1 MKNIRH
7 GDLGL
12 KQIEKLPDGMK
23 ETKTK
28 VLIRG
33 SNNNPHSITQG
44 TVYLLDKP
52 NGFIIGYLVA
62 QNTTLLH
69 CEHGCAVKSKKLR
82 EVKLADGVYELH
94 CQKEFTH
101 EGMRRVAD

>member
-7 GDLGL
+7 GDLALIGV
-12 KQIEKLPDGMK
+12 EKLPEGLK

-28 VLIRG
+28 ILIRG
-33 SNNNPHSITQG
+33 SNNNPHSINQG
-44 TVYLLDKP
+44 KVYLYDKP
-52 NGFIIGYLVA
+52 RDFVIGYLVA
-62 QNTTLLH
+62 EETKLLH
-69 CEHGCAVKSKKLR
+69 CEHGISCGKGKIR
-82 EVKLADGVYELH
+82 EVKIPDGVYELH